1 MKNKFKSW
9 FTPANLK
16 EVGTDTIYDIIG
28 SILYGIGIYTFA
40 SNANFAPGGIAGVT
54 IIIHHFLPWVPI
66 GAGQLVINI
75 PVAIICFK
83 LLGKKFFIKSVRSM
97 VISSFFLDFVMPQF
111 PMYGGERLLAAIF
124 AGVLSGA
131 GLALI
136 YMRGSSTGG
145 TDFIIMAIR
154 KKLPHMSIG
163 SISLA
168 IDGSVILA
176 GGLIEPQASALAAK
190 LHINRECLPYR
201 IFRIVRTLIV
211 IFVGE
216 LFFRANG
223 LPAGIAMFGQM
234 VGNFTLDSIV
244 SGAMFKIGLS
254 QADLLAASVFAL
266 LVFASSIAREHGHN
280 ILEIV
285 AEKRFVIRWGFWLLL
300 FFAIVVFGAYGVGY
314 VPIDPMYAQ
323 F

>member
-9 FTPANLK
+9 FTPDNLK

-75 PVAIICFK
+75 PVAIICYK

-136 YMRGSSTGG
+136 YMRGSSTG
-145 TDFIIMAIR
+145 
-154 KKLPHMSIG
+154 

-176 GGLIEPQASALAAK
+176 GGL
-190 LHINRECLPYR
+190 
-201 IFRIVRTLIV
+201 
-211 IFVGE
+211 
-216 LFFRANG
+216 
-223 LPAGIAMFGQM
+223 
-234 VGNFTLDSIV
+234 
-244 SGAMFKIGLS
+244 
-254 QADLLAASVFAL
+254 
-266 LVFASSIAREHGHN
+266 
-280 ILEIV
+280 
-285 AEKRFVIRWGFWLLL
+285 
-300 FFAIVVFGAYGVGY
+300 VFGDVNAVLFGIIMTLLSTTVIDKIMYGSSSQRQLLIISNEPEKVADAICKQTERGATLLHGRGAYTGDDKMVIMCLCSKTEMFPVRNIVKSIDPKAMVLISTVDEAYGLGFS
-314 VPIDPMYAQ
+314 PLND
-323 F
+323 

>member
-1 MKNKFKSW
+1 MRNKFKSW
-9 FTPANLK
+9 FTPDNLK

-40 SNANFAPGGIAGVT
+40 SNANFAPGGLAGVT

-176 GGLIEPQASALAAK
+176 GGL
-190 LHINRECLPYR
+190 
-201 IFRIVRTLIV
+201 
-211 IFVGE
+211 
-216 LFFRANG
+216 
-223 LPAGIAMFGQM
+223 
-234 VGNFTLDSIV
+234 
-244 SGAMFKIGLS
+244 
-254 QADLLAASVFAL
+254 
-266 LVFASSIAREHGHN
+266 
-280 ILEIV
+280 
-285 AEKRFVIRWGFWLLL
+285 
-300 FFAIVVFGAYGVGY
+300 VFGDVNAVLFGIIMTLLSTTVIDKIMYGSSSQRQLLIISNEPEKVADAICKQTERGATLLHGRGAYTGDDKMVIMCLCSKTEMFPVRNIVKSIDPKAMVLISTVDEAYGLGFS
-314 VPIDPMYAQ
+314 PLND
-323 F
+323 